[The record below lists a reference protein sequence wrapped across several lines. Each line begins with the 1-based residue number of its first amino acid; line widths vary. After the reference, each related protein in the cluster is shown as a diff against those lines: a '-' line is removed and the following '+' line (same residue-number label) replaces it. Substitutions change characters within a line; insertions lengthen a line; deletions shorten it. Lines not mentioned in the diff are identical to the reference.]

1 MDMSLSRL
9 WELVMD
15 RHAAAHGIAKS
26 QTPLSDWTSLEAMG
40 ISSQWL
46 MGAAEGF
53 PMSMAEARGEKLF
66 LGVLGVGIQK
76 RVSSWWEEL
85 SEIKEEEKGIK

>member
-1 MDMSLSRL
+1 
-9 WELVMD
+9 
-15 RHAAAHGIAKS
+15 
-26 QTPLSDWTSLEAMG
+26 
-40 ISSQWL
+40 
-46 MGAAEGF
+46 
-53 PMSMAEARGEKLF
+53 MSMAEARGEKLF